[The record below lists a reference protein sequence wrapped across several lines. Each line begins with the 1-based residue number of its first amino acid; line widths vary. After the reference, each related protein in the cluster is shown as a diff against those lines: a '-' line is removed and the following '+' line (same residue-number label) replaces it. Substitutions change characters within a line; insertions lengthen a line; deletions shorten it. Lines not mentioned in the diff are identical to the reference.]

1 MALITKISK
10 LNRIPQL
17 LNKKREAE
25 LEERQKREDSSDR
38 PPFPFMHRINSKG
51 NGYSAGRSYE
61 TAREIQTIRARRAGI
76 GRRLDVFA

>member
-1 MALITKISK
+1 MALISKISK

-25 LEERQKREDSSDR
+25 LQERKKKEDSSDR
-38 PPFPFMHRINSKG
+38 PPFPFNHRINTKQ
-51 NGYSAGRSYE
+51 NGYSASQSYDS
-61 TAREIQTIRARRAGI
+61 AREMQTIRARRAGI